1 MRVSKWLLFPL
12 LTVLGCVGRD
22 KADSAP
28 TVTPQAAAPTA
39 QQPQAT
45 PEVAPPSSAPA
56 VAAHKPTP
64 EEMEPSTE
72 AQPPFV
78 LTLKGPDT
86 VPDAGEIEIVAKIE
100 ARVAIATP
108 ATLVVTLPG
117 GAKLVGGK
125 DREALPSVAAG
136 ETSRTFRFQVS
147 KMDGPI
153 KIALDMKDAAGSRG
167 AHAERLFPSTPPA
180 GGIKAPG
187 AAPGK
192 REVPPPPVSRPGA
205 KPTH

>member
-1 MRVSKWLLFPL
+1 MRASKWLLFPL
-12 LTVLGCVGRD
+12 LTALGCVGRD
-22 KADSAP
+22 KAEPAP
-28 TVTPQAAAPTA
+28 AAQPPAPQAAAAAPA
-39 QQPQAT
+39 
-45 PEVAPPSSAPA
+45 APP
-56 VAAHKPTP
+56 AAEAQPTP
-64 EEMEPSTE
+64 SVAVQKPKGEDLEPSTE

-78 LTLKGPDT
+78 LSLKGPET

-108 ATLVVTLPG
+108 ATLVVTLPS

-136 ETSRTFRFQVS
+136 DTIRTFKFQVS

-153 KIALDMKDAAGSRG
+153 KITLDMKDAAGSRG

-180 GGIKAPG
+180 GIKAPG
-187 AAPGK
+187 AAPAK
-192 REVPPPPVSRPGA
+192 TTREVPPPPVARPGT